1 MIAATGCRAYA
12 NHLDVVCQR
21 RGAIDFLSQSI
32 EGPGMSIL
40 RLSLVVAALAVC
52 VVLALTNPTPEQ
64 YLGFVQAELNRAMD
78 RMDGTTPEREG
89 TVVRNIFRRHSQELL
104 NSIVRPHTLRQNW
117 GLLSRFETTVLGTKV
132 VVIGIGNQFIPVEGV
147 DEAILSLGR
156 QVF

>member
-1 MIAATGCRAYA
+1 
-12 NHLDVVCQR
+12 
-21 RGAIDFLSQSI
+21 
-32 EGPGMSIL
+32 MSIL
-40 RLSLVVAALAVC
+40 RLSLVVTALAVS
-52 VVLALTNPTPEQ
+52 VMLALTNPTTDQ

-104 NSIVRPHTLRQNW
+104 NSMVRPHTLRQNW
-117 GLLSRFETTVLGTKV
+117 GLLSRFETTVLGTRV

-156 QVF
+156 RAF